1 VIYIRYKTKIE
12 TITIEEEFRMND
24 SRKVYGIFEKRSG
37 ELVYVGKTRSSLA
50 QRWFYHTWKDNWS
63 TSPIRRYMETHG
75 FENFE
80 IALLKVC
87 ESEQELD
94 DWEKHCILELEPRLN
109 IKLWSGW

>member
-1 VIYIRYKTKIE
+1 
-12 TITIEEEFRMND
+12 
-24 SRKVYGIFEKRSG
+24 
-37 ELVYVGKTRSSLA
+37 
-50 QRWFYHTWKDNWS
+50 
-63 TSPIRRYMETHG
+63 METHG